1 MSAQWPDLA
10 SLELFLLVAEYG
22 SIGRAATEVGLT
34 QASASRRLDTLE
46 RELGVPLLLRDTTGS
61 RPTPQGQTVADWAH
75 AVVEAARDLESGVAA
90 LRRNRKAS
98 LQLAASMTVAE
109 YLVPGWLARLR
120 EIEPEIEVGLQV
132 LNSEEVA
139 EQVHGGM
146 ADMGFIE
153 SYDLPRDIAAT
164 RVRVDRLVTVVAPAH
179 PWARRRAPV
188 PAAELAATPLV
199 MRERGSGTRTTLE
212 HALTEALGV
221 GPAAPAL
228 ELSSNAA
235 VKVAVLSG
243 AAPAVLSELA
253 VAAEIAD
260 GRLREVAIEGLDLRR
275 PLRAVWRSR
284 TRLTEPGEHLVRI
297 AAGRKG

>member
-1 MSAQWPDLA
+1 MSVHWPDLA
-10 SLELFLLVAEYG
+10 SLELFLLVVEYG

-46 RELGVPLLLRDTTGS
+46 RELGIPLLVRDTTGS
-61 RPTPQGQTVADWAH
+61 RPTAQGRTVADWAQ
-75 AVVEAARDLESGVAA
+75 AVIEAARDLDSGVAA
-90 LRRNRKAS
+90 LRRHRKAT

-120 EIEPEIEVGLQV
+120 ELEPEIEVGLQV
-132 LNSEEVA
+132 LNSEDVA
-139 EQVHGGM
+139 EQVHNGT

-164 RVRVDRLVTVVAPAH
+164 RVRVDRLVAVVAPGH
-179 PWARRRAPV
+179 SWARRRASV
-188 PAAELAATPLV
+188 SAFELASTPLV

-212 HALTEALGV
+212 HALTEALGI
-221 GPAAPAL
+221 GPTTPAL

-243 AAPAVLSELA
+243 AAPAVLSQLA

-260 GRLREVAIEGLDLRR
+260 GRLREVDIDGIDLRR

-297 AAGRKG
+297 AAGRTG